1 MMSRAEMTELTV
13 MCMVCDGDRILVQE
27 KVNGGWMGLCFPGG
41 HVERDESFVKA
52 AMREVRE
59 ETGLEIEPPSLCG
72 VKQFKNDDGERY
84 IVMLFKTDCWHGE
97 PRSSEEGKVFW
108 INRADISKYELAE
121 SFAEMYEVFVRDDI
135 SEQYSYFNGVEWVRE
150 LY

>member
-27 KVNGGWMGLCFPGG
+27 KVNGGWTGLCFPGG

-52 AMREVRE
+52 VMREVKE
-59 ETGLEIEPPSLCG
+59 ETGLDIERPALCG
-72 VKQFKNDDGERY
+72 VKQFKNDNGERF
-84 IVMLFKTDCWHGE
+84 VVLLFKADRFSGE
-97 PRSSEEGKVFW
+97 LRSSAEGKVFW
-108 INRADISKYELAE
+108 LKREDISKYELAE